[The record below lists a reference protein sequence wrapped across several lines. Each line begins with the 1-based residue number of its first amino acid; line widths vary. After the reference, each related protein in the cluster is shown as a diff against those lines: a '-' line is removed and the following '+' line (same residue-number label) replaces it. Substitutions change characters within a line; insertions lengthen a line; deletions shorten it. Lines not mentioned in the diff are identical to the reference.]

1 MLHLAHPN
9 PIPWNTV
16 AERMASI
23 MKVDLVPY
31 SDWLARLESERIA
44 FDRQVTM
51 KRGNVGSAK
60 RPAAFQ
66 LLDIVYRNAHVRS
79 GPEAEAFLPKLS
91 TEIAE
96 RVVPALSSVQQ
107 LNVDDVD
114 KWMTYWK
121 SVGLF

>member
-16 AERMASI
+16 VERMASI
-23 MKVDLVPY
+23 MKVALVPY

-51 KRGNVGSAK
+51 KRGSIGSAK

-66 LLDIVYRNAHVRS
+66 LLDIVYRNMHVDS
-79 GPEAEAFLPKLS
+79 EPEAFLPKLS
-91 TEIAE
+91 TEITG
-96 RVVPALSSVQQ
+96 RVVPTLANIRQLSVH
-107 LNVDDVD
+107 DVD
-114 KWMTYWK
+114 KWMAYWK
-121 SVGLF
+121 SIELF